1 MKSGH
6 FLFLL
11 GKVEEEEAWLGGLT
25 ESQGRTEQLF
35 KEEAIFSF
43 GKSSFGH
50 RNGSLARSAAVK
62 KPFGEQ
68 GGGNSRNH
76 LAISVYSMLC
86 Y

>member
-35 KEEAIFSF
+35 KEESKGYI
-43 GKSSFGH
+43 
-50 RNGSLARSAAVK
+50 
-62 KPFGEQ
+62 
-68 GGGNSRNH
+68 
-76 LAISVYSMLC
+76 
-86 Y
+86 